1 MWKLTV
7 LFALVAVS
15 LTIASSP
22 PLGDKEAHANPDIVS
37 VTQHVQLGFNGSFNF
52 GSTLDCFNDPADPG
66 NYCIEDPVGF
76 DLIGYLFS
84 ISGTANIVAD
94 MGADITVSYDRADVI
109 AGQPV
114 PVQISYTPTDDAG
127 PEISINGSGTLTA
140 SIDVT
145 PAGFA
150 ELCTIFPPICP
161 VLVGLDTVDEE
172 VDNFTLATGAADFA
186 APMSGDV
193 PIVVSGAGD
202 SLTMSFAGIDLV
214 SAKLESNLTLSPAPP
229 VPGTALPGLGG
240 AAAMTTVTGADLTN
254 IANPINPMGAGDIF
268 SLPGG
273 DIGVLEWNAA
283 GDTIT
288 ATIELPAAPVG
299 DVDMMLQPVM
309 HWLET
314 SANLDLD
321 IDLIGPLGLFSDP
334 SDINLFSGSLGP
346 LYTSP
351 SAMLDTQIRDSL
363 NPLVDALIG
372 ADISTQVAA
381 GNVPIPLLDPP
392 IAPMPPTSDVNGD
405 TIINT
410 QDLLLG
416 LVTFSIDPDSDDDGL
431 LDGCELTGSNPT
443 DPDDSDSDNDGL
455 SDGAEDAN
463 HNCALDAG
471 ETNPNDADSDDDG
484 LTDGDEVNVYG
495 TDPLDPDTDD
505 DECTDGHEV
514 LVLGTDPLDPDT
526 DDDGLTDCLEPEVGT
541 DPLDPDTDDDGI
553 PDGQDSEFIQNIIN
567 GLPQSAFKDNG
578 GGLRT
583 AMLAHL
589 DNVEHQVAIGHVDQ
603 ALTMLHNLRK
613 HIDGCGASAD
623 NNDWIVDCP
632 AQLHVRGLLDLLIDN
647 LSS

>member
-1 MWKLTV
+1 MWKLAV
-7 LFALVAVS
+7 LGALVAVALV
-15 LTIASSP
+15 LTSSP
-22 PLGDKEAHANPDIVS
+22 LPGDREAQANPDVVT
-37 VTQHVQLGFNGSFNF
+37 VTQHVRLGFSGSFNF

-76 DLIGYLFS
+76 DLIGYFFS

-94 MGADITVSYDRADVI
+94 MGADITVSYDRADIV

-114 PVQISYTPTDDAG
+114 PVQITYTPTDDAG

-140 SIDVT
+140 SVDVT
-145 PAGFA
+145 AAGFI
-150 ELCTIFPPICP
+150 ELCGIFPPICP
-161 VLVGLDTVDEE
+161 VLAALDTIDEE
-172 VDNFTLATGAADFA
+172 VDNFTLASGAADFA
-186 APMSGDV
+186 APMSGDA
-193 PIVVSGAGD
+193 PIVISGAGD
-202 SLTMSFAGIDLV
+202 SLIMSFAGIDLV
-214 SAKLESNLTLSPAPP
+214 SAKLESALTLSPAPP

-240 AAAMTTVTGADLTN
+240 AAATTTVTGADLTN
-254 IANPINPMGAGDIF
+254 IANPINPMGPGDIF
-268 SLPGG
+268 SLPAG

-288 ATIELPAAPVG
+288 ATIELPAAPSG
-299 DVDMMLQPVM
+299 DVDMTLQPVL
-309 HWLET
+309 HWLGT

-321 IDLIGPLGLFSDP
+321 LDLIGPLGLFSDP
-334 SDINLFSGSLGP
+334 SDIDLFSGNLGS

-351 SAMLDTQIRDSL
+351 SVMLDTQIRDSL

-372 ADISTQVAA
+372 ADISAQVAA
-381 GNVPIPLLDPP
+381 GNVPIPFLNPE

-405 TIINT
+405 TVINT

-416 LVTFSIDPDSDDDGL
+416 LVTFSIDPDSDNDGL

-443 DPDDSDSDNDGL
+443 DPDDPDSDNDGL
-455 SDGAEDAN
+455 SDGEEDAN

-484 LTDGDEVNVYG
+484 LTDGDEVNIYG

-505 DECTDGHEV
+505 DECSDGVEV
-514 LVLGTDPLDPDT
+514 LVLGTDPLDADT
-526 DDDGLTDCLEPEVGT
+526 DDDGLTDCLEVTVGT

-553 PDGQDSEFIQNIIN
+553 LDGEDSEFIQNIIN

-583 AMLAHL
+583 AMLAQL
-589 DNVEHQVAIGHVDQ
+589 DNVEHQVLMGHIDQ
-603 ALTMLHNLRK
+603 ALNMLDNLRK
-613 HIDGCGASAD
+613 HVDGCGAAAD
-623 NNDWIVDCP
+623 NNDWIIDCA
-632 AQLHVRGLLDLLIDN
+632 AQIEVRELIDLLIAN